1 MLQSVQFILQW
12 AHAREI
18 TPNSE
23 LQTGANGK
31 PDSNTSETEPKTVT
45 RTIKYVDASDESKE
59 VARTVTQT
67 ATVTR
72 TNKVTPTGDIVEE
85 GTWTTGKWE
94 AQTSPKVDGYSD
106 PNQSSVDAKEV
117 TSTTENDVVTVYYT
131 KRDASST
138 STTRK
143 WI

>member
-1 MLQSVQFILQW
+1 MLPALQSVQFILQW

-45 RTIKYVDASDESKE
+45 RTIKYVDASNESNE
-59 VARTVTQT
+59 VATQVTQT
-67 ATVTR
+67 VTLTR
-72 TNKVTPTGDIVEE
+72 KQGTEE
-85 GTWTTGKWE
+85 WSTGKWE
-94 AQTSPKVDGYSD
+94 AKTAPTADGYDVSG
-106 PNQSSVDAKEV
+106 NNTVEEKEV
-117 TSTTENDVVTVYYT
+117 TSTAENDVVTVYYT
-131 KRDASST
+131 KCDVSST

>member
-1 MLQSVQFILQW
+1 MLPVLQSVQFILQW

-45 RTIKYVDASDESKE
+45 RTIKYVDTSNESNE
-59 VARTVTQT
+59 VATQVTQT
-67 ATVTR
+67 VILTR
-72 TNKVTPTGDIVEE
+72 KQGTEE
-85 GTWTTGKWE
+85 WSTGKWE
-94 AQTSPKVDGYSD
+94 AKTAPTVDGYDVSG
-106 PNQSSVDAKEV
+106 NNTVEEKEV
-117 TSTTENDVVTVYYT
+117 TSTTENDVITVYYT